1 MKKHLLVFLLSIS
14 TGYSQSNELKIE
26 DKPSPSIGYEM
37 RTNGKSYLSL
47 SYKGITLRHRSDK
60 LENRIT
66 YTRSF
71 FKDVSKLYLSVPLH
85 YKIEADRISLEPGL
99 LYKFPNF
106 TLKVQKEFWYKLNE
120 NTAVVFDLPYKD
132 FTYRVGWD
140 TSNTVRFRLKYKF

>member
-1 MKKHLLVFLLSIS
+1 MKKFTLVFLVSIS
-14 TGYSQSNELKIE
+14 IAHSQTNESKNE
-26 DKPSPSIGYEM
+26 KPLSSIGYEM

-47 SYKGITLRHRSDK
+47 SYKGMTLRHRSDK
-60 LENRIT
+60 LENRVT

-85 YKIEADRISLEPGL
+85 YKIEAEQISLEPAL

-120 NTAVVFDLPYKD
+120 NTAILLDFPYKD
-132 FTYRVGWD
+132 FTYRIGWD

>member
-1 MKKHLLVFLLSIS
+1 MRKLILVFLLSIS
-14 TGYSQSNELKIE
+14 VAYPQANESKNEIPL
-26 DKPSPSIGYEM
+26 SSIGYEM

-47 SYKGITLRHRSDK
+47 SYKRITLRHRSDK

-66 YTRSF
+66 YTHSF

-120 NTAVVFDLPYKD
+120 NTAILLDLPYKD

-140 TSNTVRFRLKYKF
+140 TSNTFRFRLKYKF